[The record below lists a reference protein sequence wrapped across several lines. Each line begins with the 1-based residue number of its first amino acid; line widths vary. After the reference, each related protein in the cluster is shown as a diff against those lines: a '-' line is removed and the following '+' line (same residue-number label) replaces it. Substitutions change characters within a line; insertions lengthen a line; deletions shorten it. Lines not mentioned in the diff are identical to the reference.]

1 MIIAKAVSRCAIVS
15 VSLALFAFSPA
26 GAQPKPATSK
36 TVFENDKVAV
46 IDSVSKPG
54 EGLPTGVRGGEILYY
69 LSGGKIERTFADGTK
84 ATVTRKTGQA
94 LVNSEM
100 RPYSTMNVGSTTVH
114 VIAVKLK

>member
-1 MIIAKAVSRCAIVS
+1 MITLKGVSKTAVAFASLVLIA
-15 VSLALFAFSPA
+15 SLPA
-26 GAQPKPATSK
+26 GAQPKPAMSK
-36 TVFENDKVAV
+36 TVFDNDKVT
-46 IDSVSKPG
+46 IIESVSKPG

-94 LVNSEM
+94 VMNSEM
-100 RPYSTMNVGSTTVH
+100 RAYSTLNIGSTTVH